1 MPVSGIWKAHLR
13 NTMKQS
19 RPSRDMPGWAGST
32 PDDFLLAEYD
42 ISEEM
47 RATSWKKL
55 YDLKH
60 KLIDDHYLDGA
71 IASIA
76 EMLSNTVRDKSK

>member
-1 MPVSGIWKAHLR
+1 
-13 NTMKQS
+13 
-19 RPSRDMPGWAGST
+19 MPGWAGST